1 MNKEL
6 RRLEDIGVIK
16 KITEPTDW
24 VIQFRIVKKKN
35 NTSRICIYLRELN
48 KALKREHYTL
58 PIVDD
63 ILFEFKKSKIFSKV
77 DLNIGYWQ
85 IQLNEASSLL
95 TTFQANEDRYR
106 WTRLTFRLKR
116 SSEIFQRKINE
127 N

>member
-1 MNKEL
+1 MC
-6 RRLEDIGVIK
+6 RY
-16 KITEPTDW
+16 
-24 VIQFRIVKKKN
+24 QQQQQ
-35 NTSRICIYLRELN
+35 LN
-48 KALKREHYTL
+48 KALKRQHYTL
-58 PIVDD
+58 PIVDY

-85 IQLNEASSLL
+85 IQLDEASSLL